1 MQSPFG
7 ESETTNQ
14 NNNFQNSKVVFVSD
28 LHVSD
33 YTGGAELSTDALT
46 KTSPFGEICFLRS
59 RELTPEH
66 ISEGTQKIWV
76 FFNFGSMNLNLVP
89 AIVANCHYFIVE
101 YDYKFCRFR
110 SIEKHKAESGEECDC
125 HNQRFGMFMSSFF
138 AGAEHIFYM
147 SEVQRQIHVDR
158 FPFLGNEKSSV
169 LSSIFQTEDLEFIER
184 LRNTSEKNN
193 KYAVIGSNSWVKGT
207 KETEEYLQKS
217 NIDYDV
223 LSGLSYHDMLRKL
236 SEYKGLC
243 FKPLG
248 GDTCPRVVIEA
259 KLLGLELDIN
269 EHVQHAK
276 ESWFKL
282 SLDEIESYI
291 LNGHNRFWSKII
303 EFVEA
308 VPKVSG
314 YTTIRNVESQ
324 GYPWKKSISSLLQ
337 FCDEVVVV
345 DCGSDDGSFEML
357 NEWSKNE
364 NRIKV
369 YQKILDVNDSR
380 FAVKVDGEMK
390 AYARSLCSHDWCW
403 QQDID
408 EVVHENDAP
417 KIKNL
422 AANIPKSIHL
432 LALPVVEYWGNK
444 GKVRV
449 DVNPWKWRLSRN
461 LDHITHGIPED
472 LRLYDDNGE
481 IYANQGTDSCDYID
495 KETGQRIPF
504 SSFYTQDVHNVRA
517 AALQG
522 NEDALKAYEN
532 WFNSV
537 VDQLPGV
544 YHYSWYNLEQKIKNY
559 KNYWTRFWQS
569 MYGKNQEDNAETNM
583 FFDKPWSE
591 VSDKEIKNLAI
602 KLEKEMGGWIFHK
615 KIDFSAKTPH
625 VNINTEEPK
634 VSTQIKASKE

>member
-7 ESETTNQ
+7 EKTQKTSEA
-14 NNNFQNSKVVFVSD
+14 FERSRVVFISD

-46 KTSPFGEICFLRS
+46 KTSPLGEVCFLRS
-59 RELTPEH
+59 RELTAEH
-66 ISEGTQKIWV
+66 ISKGSQKIWV

-89 AIVANCHYFIVE
+89 SIVANCHYFIVE

-110 SIEKHKAESGEECDC
+110 SVEKHKMEVGEDCDC
-125 HNQRFGMFMSSFF
+125 HEQRFGLFMSSFF

-147 SEVQRQIHVDR
+147 SEVQRSVHTDR
-158 FPFLGNEKSSV
+158 FPFLGGEKSSV
-169 LSSIFQTEDLEFIER
+169 LSSIFDTPDLEFIER
-184 LRNTSEKNN
+184 LRKDRQVNG
-193 KYAVIGSNSWVKGT
+193 KYAVIGSESWIKGT
-207 KETEEYLQKS
+207 KKTSEYLTEKGVEF
-217 NIDYDV
+217 DV

-243 FKPLG
+243 FQPLG

-269 EHVQHAK
+269 ENVQHAK
-276 ESWFKL
+276 EDWFSQ
-282 SLDEIESYI
+282 SLDEVESYI
-291 LNGHNRFWSKII
+291 LDGNNRFWNRII
-303 EFVEA
+303 EFVEKL
-308 VPKVSG
+308 PTISG
-314 YTTIRNVESQ
+314 YTTVRNVDSQ

-357 NEWSKNE
+357 EAWAEKDK
-364 NRIKV
+364 RIKV
-369 YQKILDVNDSR
+369 HQKKLDVKDPR
-380 FAVKVDGEMK
+380 FAIKVDGEMK
-390 AYARSLCSHDWCW
+390 AYARNFCQYDWCW

-417 KIKNL
+417 KIKSL
-422 AANIPKSIHL
+422 AANMPKAVHL

-461 LDHITHGIPED
+461 LEHITHGVPEE
-472 LRLYDDNGE
+472 LRLYDENGE
-481 IYANQGTDSCDYID
+481 MYANEGTDSCDYID
-495 KETGQRIPF
+495 KDTGTRVPF
-504 SSFYTQDVHNVRA
+504 SSFYTQDVHNVRV

-522 NEDALKAYEN
+522 NSDALRAYEE
-532 WFNSV
+532 WFNSAV
-537 VDQLPGV
+537 SQLPGV

-569 MYGKNQEDNAETNM
+569 MYGKDQKDTAENNM
-583 FFDKPWSE
+583 FFDKPWAE
-591 VSDKEIKNLAI
+591 VSDEEITSLAI

-634 VSTQIKASKE
+634 VSTQTKVLEE